1 VEPGVPFALLAA
13 TQLLAVGALLGLAGV
28 GARRPRQG
36 RRARAW
42 AASLGVLIGAVT
54 VLGADAYTGARLGPA
69 GNDLLVTVQGAGLVV
84 LAAGLALRDPTTGLT
99 TRPVTLSIAPL
110 GAALPPSVLG
120 VAGGVLAAA
129 AALRQRDVPARLLAG
144 GLLATG
150 AALAFAPGART
161 HAAAAVALLSLRA
174 LGALL
179 VLTAL
184 VLLTRTSVLAKVV
197 TAIGLGVLATAI
209 GTAAVVGTVVS
220 DQLASDQSRQLVQ
233 AAQGAGIDLASDTD
247 TAVQLARLVAACPP
261 AQLVTCARGIAVIA
275 PTDAFAVVVDP
286 AGTPTFAGGTDVL
299 DATLLRSLVATDA
312 VRQARVPVPGHPFE
326 GSGFV
331 LLQGARRQL
340 VALGVESVTTG
351 GRTSVIVY
359 GEQVGDRLMRQTRQ
373 RSTFDATVLAL
384 PSGTPLASSLSP
396 ADAAALAASAR
407 PVLGRVTSAQTA
419 ISRIGQGR
427 APAAAYIQL
436 PSGTQRIAA
445 LALSGSSASVLRS
458 QRTVLGLLFL
468 ALLVIGGIV
477 GLIALLLGRRAVE
490 PVRRLTAAAR
500 SVGEGDLSVRPV
512 AATDDEVGQL
522 AEVFAA
528 MTGSLETLTGDLR
541 RTAETEAATR
551 ERLGTV
557 IDAMA
562 DALVVADADGR
573 IDVLNPAAVRLFGDV
588 VGAPVDTVLVD
599 PLGSPLGTGDGWV
612 AAGGR
617 EVPVAF
623 ARASLPAQRGTV
635 HVLRDVTAARELE
648 RAKTEFLSNVSHE
661 LRTPLTPIQG
671 YADLLRRRPDL
682 PAAETRAMAE
692 SIGAGARRMARVVGL
707 LVDVAALDAGRI
719 RPAAVPLAPAT
730 FLDERLAAWRA
741 RTPGLEIRRRVS
753 AGTPEVLADPE
764 WLARAVDELIDNAV
778 AHGAGPIT
786 LLAQPGEPGR
796 VTIAVRD
803 AGAGLDDATHALLFA
818 DFEQVDGSATRSR
831 DGLGLGLAFVRR
843 VSGLL
848 DATVTASSRPGG
860 GATFTLDL
868 PAGARRPR
876 RRQARTSA
884 NV

>member
-1 VEPGVPFALLAA
+1 MDPGVPFAFLAA
-13 TQLLAVGALLGLAGV
+13 TQLLAVGAFLGLAGTAARRSPEARRTRAWMASGPATV
-28 GARRPRQG
+28 GAL
-36 RRARAW
+36 A
-42 AASLGVLIGAVT
+42 VLV
-54 VLGADAYTGARLGPA
+54 ADAYTGARLGPA
-69 GNDLLVTVQGAGLVV
+69 GSNTLVAVQAAGLVL
-84 LAAGLALRDPTTGLT
+84 LAVGLAVRAPG
-99 TRPVTLSIAPL
+99 PAPPAALSIAPL
-110 GAALPPSVLG
+110 GAALPPSIAG

-129 AALRQRDVPARLLAG
+129 AALRQRDVPARLLAA
-144 GLLATG
+144 GLLVTG
-150 AALAFAPGART
+150 AALAFAPAART
-161 HAAAAVALLSLRA
+161 HAPAALALLSTRA
-174 LGALL
+174 AGALL
-179 VLTAL
+179 VLAAL
-184 VLLTRTSVLAKVV
+184 VVLTRTSVLAKVV

-220 DQLASDQSRQLVQ
+220 DQLVSDQSRQLVS
-233 AAQGAGIDLASDTD
+233 AAQGAGTDLANDTD

-286 AGTPTFAGGTDVL
+286 AGTPTFAGGTDAL
-299 DATLLRSLVATDA
+299 DPSLLRALVATDA
-312 VRQARVPVPGHPFE
+312 VQQARNPVPGHPFE

-331 LLQGARRQL
+331 LLRGDTEQL

-351 GRTSVIVY
+351 GQTSVIAY

-407 PVLGRVTSAQTA
+407 PVLGHVTSAETA

-427 APAAAYIQL
+427 APAAAYILL

-458 QRTVLGLLFL
+458 QRAVLGLLFL
-468 ALLVIGGIV
+468 ALLVIGALV
-477 GLIALLLGRRAVE
+477 GLVALLLGRRAVE

-500 SVGEGDLSVRPV
+500 SVGAGDLSVRPR
-512 AATDDEVGQL
+512 ASTADEVGEL
-522 AEVFAA
+522 ASVFAA

-562 DALVVADADGR
+562 DALVVSDADGR
-573 IDVLNPAAVRLFGDV
+573 IDLANPAAVRLLGEV
-588 VGAPVDTVLVD
+588 VGSRADEVIVD
-599 PLGSPLGTGDGWV
+599 PLGAPLAAGEGWLH
-612 AAGGR
+612 AGGR
-617 EVPVAF
+617 EVPVAV
-623 ARASLPAQRGTV
+623 ARAALPAGRGTV

-671 YADLLRRRPDL
+671 YADLLRRRSDLSPD
-682 PAAETRAMAE
+682 EVRTMAE
-692 SIGAGARRMARVVGL
+692 SIGTGARRMARVVGL

-719 RPAAVPLAPAT
+719 RPTAVPLAPTA

-741 RTPGLEIRRRVS
+741 RTPGVDIRRRVS
-753 AGTPEVLADPE
+753 AGTPDVLADAE
-764 WLARAVDELIDNAV
+764 WLARAVDELIDNAI

-796 VTIAVRD
+796 VTLAVRD
-803 AGAGLDDATHALLFA
+803 SGAGLHDDAHASLFA
-818 DFEQVDGSATRSR
+818 DFEQVDGSATRTR

-848 DATVTASSRPGG
+848 DATVSATSRPGS
-860 GATFTLDL
+860 GATFALDL
-868 PAGARRPR
+868 PASGRRPR
-876 RRQARTSA
+876 RRQARGGST
-884 NV
+884 V